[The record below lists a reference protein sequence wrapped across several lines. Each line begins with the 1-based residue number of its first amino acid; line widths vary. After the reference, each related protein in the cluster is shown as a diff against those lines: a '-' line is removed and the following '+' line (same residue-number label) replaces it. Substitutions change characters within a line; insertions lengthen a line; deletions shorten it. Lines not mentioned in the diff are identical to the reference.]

1 MDQVQFYLE
10 AISHYVV
17 MGLEMVGGLLDQ
29 FALGAN
35 SKWLGALVAV
45 ALLLVGFAIRG
56 LFRSF
61 FKNPRT
67 TIFFVVLLALIAAA
81 WYFLT
86 AYSF

>member
-1 MDQVQFYLE
+1 MDQVKFYLE

-45 ALLLVGFAIRG
+45 ALLLVLSFMLITPCNITVKNH
-56 LFRSF
+56 RSAS
-61 FKNPRT
+61 KD
-67 TIFFVVLLALIAAA
+67 II
-81 WYFLT
+81 
-86 AYSF
+86 SII